1 MKLGK
6 KIRQKIRIFELLPS
20 EYSEIRILKND
31 RILQTLLVCQKLLQ
45 KHLKIKMASKNS
57 AIWTFFDQV
66 ENEPKFAK
74 CKFCGDKLSLGS
86 ENSKNQT
93 TYNKLK
99 KSSHQKSFRANNI
112 KRVNYI

>member
-1 MKLGK
+1 
-6 KIRQKIRIFELLPS
+6 
-20 EYSEIRILKND
+20 
-31 RILQTLLVCQKLLQ
+31 
-45 KHLKIKMASKNS
+45 MASKNS

-93 TYNKLK
+93 TTSLK
-99 KSSHQKSFRANNI
+99 RHIRAKHPKQWSGKSFF
-112 KRVNYI
+112 

>member
-1 MKLGK
+1 
-6 KIRQKIRIFELLPS
+6 
-20 EYSEIRILKND
+20 
-31 RILQTLLVCQKLLQ
+31 
-45 KHLKIKMASKNS
+45 MASKNS

-93 TYNKLK
+93 TTSLK
-99 KSSHQKSFRANNI
+99 RHIRANNI
-112 KRVNYI
+112 KSVKYTYVYVNYI

>member
-1 MKLGK
+1 
-6 KIRQKIRIFELLPS
+6 
-20 EYSEIRILKND
+20 
-31 RILQTLLVCQKLLQ
+31 
-45 KHLKIKMASKNS
+45 MASKNS

-93 TYNKLK
+93 TTNFSLFVKICQKLSFSINCNCQSKHILVRQACQCAIKVIK
-99 KSSHQKSFRANNI
+99 KVLERIILK
-112 KRVNYI
+112 V

>member
-1 MKLGK
+1 
-6 KIRQKIRIFELLPS
+6 
-20 EYSEIRILKND
+20 
-31 RILQTLLVCQKLLQ
+31 
-45 KHLKIKMASKNS
+45 MASKNS

-93 TYNKLK
+93 TTSLKLLFIHENLPK
-99 KSSHQKSFRANNI
+99 I
-112 KRVNYI
+112 KFQ